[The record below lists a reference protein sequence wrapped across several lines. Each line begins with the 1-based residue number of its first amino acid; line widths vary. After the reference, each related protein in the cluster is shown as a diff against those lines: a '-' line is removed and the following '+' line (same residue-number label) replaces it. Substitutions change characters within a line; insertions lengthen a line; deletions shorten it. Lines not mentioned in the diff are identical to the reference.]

1 MTSNGQADGVTDTAD
16 QDRRDFIRLGSDG
29 TGLLRI
35 RGRKEREP
43 VRTGRIVDISANGL
57 SLLCDSAQVEAATVG
72 TEVEVVARL
81 DDMDDPFFLVGDV
94 AWNQPEDGKVKL
106 GIELPA
112 PNSNDESVNDN
123 RDWRA
128 LFLA

>member
-1 MTSNGQADGVTDTAD
+1 MTSNGRADSIAD
-16 QDRRDFIRLGSDG
+16 AGGQDRRDFMRLGSSG
-29 TGLLRI
+29 TGLLRV
-35 RGRKEREP
+35 RDRDVP
-43 VRTGRIVDISANGL
+43 VRTGHIVDISANGL

-94 AWNQPEDGKVKL
+94 AWSQPEDGKVKL

>member
-1 MTSNGQADGVTDTAD
+1 MTNKEQADGVAETTSR
-16 QDRRDFIRLGSDG
+16 DRRDFMRLGSSG
-29 TGLLRI
+29 TGLLRV
-35 RGRKEREP
+35 RGQDVP
-43 VRTGRIVDISANGL
+43 VRTGQIVDISANGL
-57 SLLCDSAQVEAATVG
+57 SLMCDAAKVEAATVG
-72 TEVEVVARL
+72 TQVEVVARL

-94 AWNQPEDGKVKL
+94 AWSQPEDGQVKL

-112 PNSNDESVNDN
+112 PNNGDESVNDN